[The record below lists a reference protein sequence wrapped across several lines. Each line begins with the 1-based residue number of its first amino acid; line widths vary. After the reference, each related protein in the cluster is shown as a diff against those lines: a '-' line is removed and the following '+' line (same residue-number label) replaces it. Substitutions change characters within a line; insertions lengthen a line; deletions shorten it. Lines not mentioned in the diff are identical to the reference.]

1 MYEPIRSSTFCIAEN
16 CVNQDVRVQ
25 LQTEEERIGIRVDSP
40 GQDDGYYEWHMV
52 QYVSKESLAEC
63 PVKLYMMIHGTMKY
77 VKVGYNLSENR
88 LTLRYMGILAERL
101 PNVNKNLQIYQNK
114 IENTAN
120 DKIQ

>member
-1 MYEPIRSSTFCIAEN
+1 MSC
-16 CVNQDVRVQ
+16 
-25 LQTEEERIGIRVDSP
+25 
-40 GQDDGYYEWHMV
+40 
-52 QYVSKESLAEC
+52 VSKESLAEY
-63 PVKLYMMIHGTMKY
+63 PVKLYIMIHGTMKY

-114 IENTAN
+114 IENTEN